1 VDQGK
6 LHRELGV
13 RLDLP
18 PVALQGIEPQ
28 AASSTGEVKV
38 TFSLT
43 GRTFAFE
50 SRLGP
55 TKGKA
60 TIYVDGTKV
69 DSIDLWRPRRRA
81 PRRYP

>member
-1 VDQGK
+1 MKSEPPSPGRGQGR
-6 LHRELGV
+6 LHGELGV

-18 PVALQGIEPQ
+18 PVALQRVEPE
-28 AASSTGEVKV
+28 AASSTAGAKA

-43 GRTFAFE
+43 GRTVAFV

-69 DSIDLWRPRRRA
+69 APIDL
-81 PRRYP
+81 